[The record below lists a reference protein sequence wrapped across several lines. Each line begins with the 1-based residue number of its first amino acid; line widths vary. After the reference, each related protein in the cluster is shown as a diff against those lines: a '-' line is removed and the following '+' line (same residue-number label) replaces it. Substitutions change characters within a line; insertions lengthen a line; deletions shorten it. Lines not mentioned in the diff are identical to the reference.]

1 MRLRMPAPEASIEL
15 PHPSP
20 PTTVFNFKAPPPLS
34 LYIHFPWCIKKCP
47 YCDFNSHAV
56 KDTLPE
62 DAYIQALLKDL
73 DSELPHVW
81 GRTVQSIFMGG
92 GTPSLISPA
101 AMEQLLSGIRA
112 RLPLK
117 PNAEITLEANPGSAE
132 QQRFT
137 GYRQAGINRLSI
149 GIQSFSDQQLKN
161 LGRVHN
167 ATEANR
173 AAQAARDA
181 GFDNFNL
188 DLMFGLPEQT
198 EAQALDDLQQAI
210 NLQPTHLSWYQL
222 TLEPNTLFHARPP
235 KLPDEDSKWSM
246 QEAGQSQLAAH
257 GYTQYEVSAYAQR
270 GRTCYHNLN
279 YWGFGDY
286 IGIGA
291 GAHGKITDGG
301 HGVIRRRWKKR
312 HPQEYLGTAGGEAG
326 IDGQRTLTPDEAV
339 FEFALNSLRLRQG
352 FSLDA
357 FEYSSGL
364 TREHIMPLLEKA
376 QIDGLLTVEQDR
388 VIHSDQGWRFLDN
401 LIEHFLAEEA

>member
-1 MRLRMPAPEASIEL
+1 M
-15 PHPSP
+15 
-20 PTTVFNFKAPPPLS
+20 FNFKAPPPLS

-56 KDTLPE
+56 KNTLPE

-92 GTPSLISPA
+92 GTPSLISPT

-117 PNAEITLEANPGSAE
+117 PGAEITLEANPGSAE

-149 GIQSFSDQQLKN
+149 GIQSFNDQQLKN

-167 ATEANR
+167 AAEGNR

-198 EAQALDDLQQAI
+198 ESQALEDLQQAI
-210 NLQPTHLSWYQL
+210 SLQPAHLSWYQL
-222 TLEPNTLFHARPP
+222 TLEPNTLFHASPP
-235 KLPDEDSKWSM
+235 ILPDEDTKSAM
-246 QEAGQSQLAAH
+246 QQAGQSQLAAH
-257 GYTQYEVSAYAQR
+257 GYTQYEVSAYAQA
-270 GRTCYHNLN
+270 GRSCYHNLN

-301 HGVIRRRWKKR
+301 TGHHPADAGKNATRRRTLTLPAQR
-312 HPQEYLGTAGGEAG
+312 PVSN
-326 IDGQRTLTPDEAV
+326 GQRTLTPDEAV
-339 FEFALNSLRLRQG
+339 FEFALNSLRLKQG
-352 FSLDA
+352 FSLVEFESQQRPDA
-357 FEYSSGL
+357 RTHPANAAEG
-364 TREHIMPLLEKA
+364 TER
-376 QIDGLLTVEQDR
+376 R
-388 VIHSDQGWRFLDN
+388 VTDN
-401 LIEHFLAEEA
+401 